1 MPGSVM
7 TPLALQ
13 AVVHDL
19 KNALGTLEGEL
30 ERLVKQE
37 QLTAVSPAYLQ
48 CSQLRLRLLGFLHLT
63 SDEGRMQARVD
74 AHVLDDFLR
83 EVRAGFVMAAGG
95 PALDIGLA
103 EDGPQLAFFDARLVN
118 LALHA
123 LLANAVQFAR
133 TRIVLGA
140 AKAAA
145 GVIFYCEDDGPGWG
159 CGATPGGSGLGTS
172 ICERVARAHVSGVRQ
187 GQLVL
192 ATSALGGARVELHLP

>member
-19 KNALGTLEGEL
+19 KNALGTLESEL
-30 ERLVKQE
+30 ERLVVQ
-37 QLTAVSPAYLQ
+37 QHLGAVSPAYLQ
-48 CSQLRLRLLGFLHLT
+48 CSRLRLRLLGFLLMS
-63 SDEGRMQARVD
+63 SDDGQMKAQIE
-74 AHVLDDFLR
+74 AHALDDFLH
-83 EVRAGFVMAAGG
+83 EVHAGFVMAAGG
-95 PALDIGLA
+95 PTLDIALA
-103 EDGPQLAFFDARLVN
+103 AEGPPLAFFDARLLN

-123 LLANAVQFAR
+123 LLANAAQFAR

-145 GVIFYCEDDGPGWG
+145 GVMFYCEDDGPGWG
-159 CGATPGGSGLGTS
+159 CGATPGGSGLGTA
-172 ICERVARAHVSGVRQ
+172 ICEGVVRAHNSGLRQ
-187 GQLVL
+187 GQMVL